1 MRALQAQI
9 KPRPCKAHGAGAAH
23 FVVAPRHACV
33 AAPAR
38 DVSAHATKT
47 INRDWDDLANAL
59 PRANPE
65 KRVLQDINFREL
77 VDRCSDWRQ
86 LQALEADLR
95 ERYDRQA
102 GLAVAVVVRAS
113 EVLDVEAAPAAEV
126 RALRDM
132 MAGSVAPFIANK
144 GVMRFKPTVVPT
156 LLSALAALH
165 YSDPRLNDALLKLL
179 ESGVDKMMVQPV
191 VSSAAAAAVLGA
203 RLSPGLLDKLVARVD
218 FAMRHLSATDVG
230 DLATALAPYTRL
242 PPSANAAFLSRFA
255 AAAAPH
261 LDALSGEQLV
271 DLLVLLVRG
280 GGGPGGVAGSLTASW
295 LGAYT
300 AALTAALPGLSTP
313 QSYAALLFALAKGSL
328 AITEDFL
335 QALLNRLAAPEPLPP
350 APAAKGRAGAAARR
364 GVTRT
369 TSLLARMR
377 PADLAVVAAVLS
389 IYGYVPPGRTWA
401 DEYLGAVADRA
412 ADMEAQ
418 QVVTIVDACVELGLP
433 LDGDTLDELLAVAEA
448 GLGQLAAPRLG
459 QLAAALAAA
468 GHEPDAPWLRAF
480 TAALV
485 AAAGRATRPELAEV
499 AAVLPALPG
508 AFAPEGAATTTVLEA
523 IRSRAAAQQGLE
535 AATCAAIAQS
545 LTQLGMTAAAAA
557 AYVDSLKPPPPPAAA
572 PPKPA
577 AAPAPAP
584 KATTARKSA
593 ATAAAA
599 APAAPAAAAATAATV
614 TAPSGRSRAAAA
626 APKKAV
632 VEEEEEEAEEEEDY
646 EEEEEEAEEEARPV
660 ARSTRAARPQ
670 PQQEQVG
677 VVSSTR
683 ATTRRRTTASP
694 APPPQPAAPAD
705 ADDGFV
711 ASTRARR
718 RR

>member
-1 MRALQAQI
+1 MRALQAQT
-9 KPRPCKAHGAGAAH
+9 KLRQPHAQCAGAAH
-23 FVVAPRHACV
+23 IVVAKRHACV
-33 AAPAR
+33 VQPAR
-38 DVSAHATKT
+38 DVSARATKT
-47 INRDWDDLANAL
+47 ISRDWDDLANAV

-77 VDRCSDWRQ
+77 VERCTDWHQ

-95 ERYDRQA
+95 ERYDRQG

-113 EVLDVEAAPAAEV
+113 ELLDVEAAPAAEV

-132 MAGSVAPFIANK
+132 LAGSVAPFIANK
-144 GVMRFKPTVVPT
+144 GVLRFKPTVVPT
-156 LLSALAALH
+156 LLSALAALQ
-165 YSDPRLNDALLKLL
+165 YSDPKLNDALLKLL
-179 ESGVDKMMVQPV
+179 ESGVEQMMVQPV
-191 VSSAAAAAVLGA
+191 VSSAAAAAALGA
-203 RLSPGLLDKLVARVD
+203 RLPPGLLDKLVARVD
-218 FAMRHLSATDVG
+218 FAMRHLTAADVG

-242 PPSANAAFLSRFA
+242 PPSANAVFLSRLA
-255 AAAAPH
+255 AAAEPH
-261 LDALSGEQLV
+261 LDAMSGEQLV
-271 DLLVLLVRG
+271 DLLTLLVRG
-280 GGGPGGVAGSLTASW
+280 GGGVAGGLSAAW
-295 LGAYT
+295 LGSYT
-300 AALTAALPGLSTP
+300 AALTAALPGLTTP
-313 QSYAALLFALAKGSL
+313 KSYAALLFALAKGSL

-350 APAAKGRAGAAARR
+350 APAAARR
-364 GVTRT
+364 RAGVTRT
-369 TSLLARMR
+369 TSLLARMQ

-389 IYGYVPPGRTWA
+389 IYGYVPPGAAWA

-412 ADMEAQ
+412 ADMQAQ

-448 GLGQLAAPRLG
+448 GLDALPLPRLG

-468 GHEPDAPWLRAF
+468 GHSPDGPWLRAF

-499 AAVLPALPG
+499 AAVLPALAG
-508 AFAPEGAATTTVLEA
+508 AFPPEGPAITAVLEA

-535 AATCAAIAQS
+535 SGTCAAIAQS

-557 AYVDSLKPPPPPAAA
+557 AYVDSLKPPPPAAAKPAPAAA
-572 PPKPA
+572 PAAASPRATTARKGSD

-584 KATTARKSA
+584 
-593 ATAAAA
+593 A
-599 APAAPAAAAATAATV
+599 APAAPVAPAAAA
-614 TAPSGRSRAAAA
+614 SGKGRAAA
-626 APKKAV
+626 APKKV
-632 VEEEEEEAEEEEDY
+632 VEQEEEEEEDEYED
-646 EEEEEEAEEEARPV
+646 EEEEEEVVRPAARQV
-660 ARSTRAARPQ
+660 RAARPQ
-670 PQQEQVG
+670 QPEEEV

-683 ATTRRRTTASP
+683 ASTRRQTAAP
-694 APPPQPAAPAD
+694 AAPPPPPPAAPAD
-705 ADDGFV
+705 VDDGFV